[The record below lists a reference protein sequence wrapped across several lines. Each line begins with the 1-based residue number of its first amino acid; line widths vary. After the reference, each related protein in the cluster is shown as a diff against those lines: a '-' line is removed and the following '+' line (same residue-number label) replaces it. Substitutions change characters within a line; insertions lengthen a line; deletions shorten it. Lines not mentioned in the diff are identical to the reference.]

1 MGPPRRVVAFV
12 RELETAVDVA
22 VVGPQ
27 RPVLAF
33 SGGLTS
39 LVMAMVAR
47 KRSDLRCLVAGVEGS
62 ADIAA
67 AKRAK
72 DSFEYRVEVVP
83 LDAARVRTIAAG
95 LAADFPGLTGPQRRE
110 LVPLRAVLLRAPE
123 TRVLAGLRGTRHSVE
138 LGQAAE
144 RAGARLPPA
153 TCPGRRRV
161 ARDGPIRGAAS
172 RPPGGVGPRASPIPI
187 RGSGHRRI
195 PASLKVARGASDDDL
210 LRDNQ
215 YSRAVRTVQRTS
227 EH

>member
-39 LVMAMVAR
+39 LVLAMVAR

-144 RAGARLPPA
+144 RAGARLPLLHVL
-153 TCPGRRRV
+153 G
-161 ARDGPIRGAAS
+161 GGAS
-172 RPPGGVGPRASPIPI
+172 RETVRSAALHLGLPAAWARVRHRSP
-187 RGSGHRRI
+187 SE
-195 PASLKVARGASDDDL
+195 GAGIVEF
-210 LRDNQ
+210 LRP
-215 YSRAVRTVQRTS
+215 
-227 EH
+227 